1 MKSVLVGVLLCGT
14 LLWARSGHKPP
25 ELLAITNVSVVDT
38 RYGEVEPNLTVV
50 VKDGV
55 IIAIA
60 KVAIIDSGPHVRVI
74 NGAGEFLIP
83 GLWDMNAHLSGASA
97 TSWDR
102 KSLYGLYIANGVTG
116 LRDLQ
121 LDEDALP
128 LDPLRPEIAASG
140 NAPATQESPLNERPT
155 VENLS
160 EVLVACSSRERELR
174 ESFDPEAIPDT
185 TAEVMLSRQVRES
198 YDSKKAW
205 NLFVKM
211 SNHATWMVPG
221 LVSIDGAANSVSEI
235 GGDPRL
241 KYLPSTLRAER
252 KLDDLFGL
260 REEMKEEAE
269 RDLAL
274 VSEMRRAGVQFLAGT
289 NGPSTNSFP
298 GFSLHQELDLLVKG
312 GFTPLQALQTATFN
326 PALYMAKLDRY
337 GVVERGRIA
346 NLVLLEA
353 NPLSDIRNTQKI
365 SGVVLRGTY
374 LSRSELD
381 GMLAHAEQW
390 ANHTV
395 DTAQTAVPHSNE

>member
-1 MKSVLVGVLLCGT
+1 MKSVLVGVLLCST

-38 RYGEVEPNLTVV
+38 RHGEVEPNLTVV
-50 VKDGV
+50 VKDGL
-55 IIAIA
+55 IFAIA

-74 NGAGEFLIP
+74 NGAGKFLIP
-83 GLWDMNAHLSGASA
+83 GLWDMNAHISGASA
-97 TSWDR
+97 TTWDR
-102 KSLYGLYIANGVTG
+102 KALFGLYVANGVTG

-121 LDEDALP
+121 LDEDVLP

-140 NAPATQESPLNERPT
+140 NVPASQESPLNERPT

-160 EVLVACSSRERELR
+160 EVLVACSSREKELR

-185 TAEVMLSRQVRES
+185 TAEVMLSRQVRDS

-241 KYLPSTLRAER
+241 KYLPSTLRSER

-260 REEMKEEAE
+260 REEMKEEAA

-298 GFSLHQELDLLVKG
+298 GFSVHQELELLVKG

-381 GMLAHAEQW
+381 GVLAQAEQW

>member
-1 MKSVLVGVLLCGT
+1 MKSALAGVLLCST

-55 IIAIA
+55 IFAIA
-60 KVAIIDSGPHVRVI
+60 KVAILDSGPHVRVI
-74 NGAGEFLIP
+74 NGAGKFLIP
-83 GLWDMNAHLSGASA
+83 GLWDMNAHISGASA
-97 TSWDR
+97 TSWDQ

-121 LDEDALP
+121 LDEDAAP
-128 LDPLRPEIAASG
+128 SDRLRPEIAVTGKISAQQS
-140 NAPATQESPLNERPT
+140 ALNERAT

-160 EVLVACSSRERELR
+160 EVLVACSSREKELS
-174 ESFDPEAIPDT
+174 ESFDPEATPDT
-185 TAEVMLSRQVRES
+185 TGRVLLSREVRDS

-221 LVSIDGAANSVSEI
+221 LVSIDGSAKSASDTGS
-235 GGDPRL
+235 DPRL
-241 KYLPSTLRAER
+241 KYLPSTLRGER

-274 VSEMRRAGVQFLAGT
+274 VSDMRRAGVQFLAGT
-289 NGPSTNSFP
+289 NSPSANSFP
-298 GFSLHQELDLLVKG
+298 GFSLHQELELLVKG
-312 GFTPLQALQTATFN
+312 GFTPLQALQAATFN
-326 PALYMAKLDRY
+326 PALYMAKLDKY

-346 NLVLLEA
+346 NMVLLDA

-395 DTAQTAVPHSNE
+395 DTALTGVAHSSQ

>member
-1 MKSVLVGVLLCGT
+1 MKSVLVGVLLCT
-14 LLWARSGHKPP
+14 TILWARSGHKPP

-60 KVAIIDSGPHVRVI
+60 KVAILDSGPHVRVI
-74 NGAGEFLIP
+74 NGAGKFLIP
-83 GLWDMNAHLSGASA
+83 GLWDMNVHISGASA

-102 KSLYGLYIANGVTG
+102 KSLYGLYVANGVTG
-116 LRDLQ
+116 VRDLQ
-121 LDEDALP
+121 FDENAAP
-128 LDPLRPEIAASG
+128 SERLRPEIAEDEKISANPQS
-140 NAPATQESPLNERPT
+140 ALNERAT

-160 EVLVACSSRERELR
+160 EVLVACSSREKELS
-174 ESFDPEAIPDT
+174 ESFDPEATPDT
-185 TAEVMLSRQVRES
+185 TGRVLLSREVRDS

-221 LVSIDGAANSVSEI
+221 LVSIDGAANSASDT
-235 GGDPRL
+235 GSDPRL
-241 KYLPSTLRAER
+241 KYLPSTLRSER

-274 VSEMRRAGVQFLAGT
+274 VSDMRRAGVQFLAGT
-289 NGPSTNSFP
+289 NGPSPNSFP
-298 GFSLHQELDLLVKG
+298 GFSVHQELELLVKG

-326 PALYMAKLDRY
+326 PALYMAKLDKY

-381 GMLAHAEQW
+381 EMLAHAEQW
-390 ANHTV
+390 ANRTV
-395 DTAQTAVPHSNE
+395 DTAQTGVPHSSQ

>member
-1 MKSVLVGVLLCGT
+1 MKSALAGVLLCST

-55 IIAIA
+55 IFAIA
-60 KVAIIDSGPHVRVI
+60 KVAILDSGPHVRVI
-74 NGAGEFLIP
+74 NGAGKFLMP
-83 GLWDMNAHLSGASA
+83 GLWDMNAHISGASA
-97 TSWDR
+97 TSWDQ

-121 LDEDALP
+121 LDEDAAP
-128 LDPLRPEIAASG
+128 SDRLRPEIAVTGKISAQQS
-140 NAPATQESPLNERPT
+140 ALNERAT

-160 EVLVACSSRERELR
+160 EVLVACSSREKELS
-174 ESFDPEAIPDT
+174 ESFDPEATPDT
-185 TAEVMLSRQVRES
+185 TGRVLLSREVRDS

-221 LVSIDGAANSVSEI
+221 LVSIDGSAKSASDTGS
-235 GGDPRL
+235 DPRL
-241 KYLPSTLRAER
+241 KYLPSTLRGER

-274 VSEMRRAGVQFLAGT
+274 VSDMRRAGVQFLAGT
-289 NGPSTNSFP
+289 NSPSANSFP
-298 GFSLHQELDLLVKG
+298 GFSLHQELELLVKG
-312 GFTPLQALQTATFN
+312 GFTPLQALQTATIN
-326 PALYMAKLDRY
+326 PALHMAKLDKY

-346 NLVLLEA
+346 NMVLLEA

-365 SGVVLRGTY
+365 AGVVLRGTY
-374 LSRSELD
+374 LSRIELD

-395 DTAQTAVPHSNE
+395 DTALTGVAHSSQ

>member
-1 MKSVLVGVLLCGT
+1 MKSALVGVLLCST
-14 LLWARSGHKPP
+14 LLSARSGHKPP

-60 KVAIIDSGPHVRVI
+60 KVAILDSGPHVRVV
-74 NGAGEFLIP
+74 NGAGKFLIP
-83 GLWDMNAHLSGASA
+83 GLWDMNAHISGASA

-102 KSLYGLYIANGVTG
+102 KSLFGLYVANGVTG

-121 LDEDALP
+121 LDEDAAP

-140 NAPATQESPLNERPT
+140 NIPASQESPLNERPT

-160 EVLVACSSRERELR
+160 EVLVACSSREKELR
-174 ESFDPEAIPDT
+174 ASLDPEAIPDT
-185 TAEVMLSRQVRES
+185 TAQVMLSREVRDS

-221 LVSIDGAANSVSEI
+221 LVSIDGSANSASDT
-235 GGDPRL
+235 GSDPRL

-298 GFSLHQELDLLVKG
+298 GFSLHQELELLVKG

-326 PALYMAKLDRY
+326 PALYMAKLDKY

-346 NLVLLEA
+346 NMVLLDA

-374 LSRSELD
+374 LSRTELD
-381 GMLAHAEQW
+381 GLLAHAEQW

-395 DTAQTAVPHSNE
+395 DTAWTGVPDSSQ

>member
-1 MKSVLVGVLLCGT
+1 
-14 LLWARSGHKPP
+14 
-25 ELLAITNVSVVDT
+25 
-38 RYGEVEPNLTVV
+38 
-50 VKDGV
+50 
-55 IIAIA
+55 
-60 KVAIIDSGPHVRVI
+60 
-74 NGAGEFLIP
+74 
-83 GLWDMNAHLSGASA
+83 MNAHLSGASA

-102 KSLYGLYIANGVTG
+102 KSLYGLYVANGVTG

-140 NAPATQESPLNERPT
+140 NVPASQESPLNERPT

-160 EVLVACSSRERELR
+160 EVLVACSSREKELS
-174 ESFDPEAIPDT
+174 ESFDPEATPDT
-185 TAEVMLSRQVRES
+185 TGRVLLSREVRDS

-221 LVSIDGAANSVSEI
+221 LVSIDGSAKSASDTGS
-235 GGDPRL
+235 DPRL
-241 KYLPSTLRAER
+241 KYLPSTLRGER

-274 VSEMRRAGVQFLAGT
+274 VSDMRRAGVQFLAGT
-289 NGPSTNSFP
+289 NSPSANSFP
-298 GFSLHQELDLLVKG
+298 GFSLHQELELLVKG
-312 GFTPLQALQTATFN
+312 GFTPLQALQAATFN
-326 PALYMAKLDRY
+326 PALYMAKLDKY

-346 NLVLLEA
+346 NMVLLDG

-390 ANHTV
+390 AGHTV
-395 DTAQTAVPHSNE
+395 DTAQTGVPHSNQ

>member
-74 NGAGEFLIP
+74 NGAGKFLIP

-121 LDEDALP
+121 LDEDAAP
-128 LDPLRPEIAASG
+128 SDRLRPEIAVTGKISAQQS
-140 NAPATQESPLNERPT
+140 ALNERAT

-160 EVLVACSSRERELR
+160 EVLVACSSREKELS
-174 ESFDPEAIPDT
+174 ESFDPEATPDT
-185 TAEVMLSRQVRES
+185 TGRVLLSREVRDS
-198 YDSKKAW
+198 YDPKKAW

-274 VSEMRRAGVQFLAGT
+274 VSDMRRAGVQFLAGT

-298 GFSLHQELDLLVKG
+298 GFSLHQELELLVKG

-326 PALYMAKLDRY
+326 PALYMAKLDKY

-346 NLVLLEA
+346 NMVLLEA

-381 GMLAHAEQW
+381 RMLADAEQW
-390 ANHTV
+390 ANRTV
-395 DTAQTAVPHSNE
+395 DTAQTALPHSTE

>member
-1 MKSVLVGVLLCGT
+1 MKSALAGVLLCST

-55 IIAIA
+55 IFAIA
-60 KVAIIDSGPHVRVI
+60 KVAILDSGPHVRVI
-74 NGAGEFLIP
+74 NGAGKFLMP
-83 GLWDMNAHLSGASA
+83 GLWDMNAHISGASA
-97 TSWDR
+97 TSWDQ

-121 LDEDALP
+121 LDEDAAP
-128 LDPLRPEIAASG
+128 SDRLRPEIAVTGKISAQQS
-140 NAPATQESPLNERPT
+140 ALNERAT

-160 EVLVACSSRERELR
+160 EVLVACSSREKELS
-174 ESFDPEAIPDT
+174 ESFDPEATPDT
-185 TAEVMLSRQVRES
+185 TGRVLLSREVRDS

-221 LVSIDGAANSVSEI
+221 LVSIDGSAKSASDTGS
-235 GGDPRL
+235 DPRL
-241 KYLPSTLRAER
+241 KYLPSTLRGER

-274 VSEMRRAGVQFLAGT
+274 VSDMRRAGVQFLAGT
-289 NGPSTNSFP
+289 NSPSANSFP
-298 GFSLHQELDLLVKG
+298 GFSLHQELELLVKG
-312 GFTPLQALQTATFN
+312 GFTPLQALQAATFN
-326 PALYMAKLDRY
+326 PALYMAKLDKY

-346 NLVLLEA
+346 NMVLLDA

-395 DTAQTAVPHSNE
+395 DTALTGVAHSSQ

>member
-14 LLWARSGHKPP
+14 LLWARSGQKPP

-74 NGAGEFLIP
+74 NGAGKFLIP
-83 GLWDMNAHLSGASA
+83 GLWDMNAHISGASA
-97 TSWDR
+97 ASWDR

-121 LDEDALP
+121 LDEDAAP
-128 LDPLRPEIAASG
+128 SDRLRPEIAVTGKISAQQS
-140 NAPATQESPLNERPT
+140 ALNERAT

-160 EVLVACSSRERELR
+160 EVLVACSSREKELS
-174 ESFDPEAIPDT
+174 ESFDPEATPDT
-185 TAEVMLSRQVRES
+185 TGRVLLSREVRDS
-198 YDSKKAW
+198 YDRKKAW

-221 LVSIDGAANSVSEI
+221 LVSIDGSANSPSDT
-235 GGDPRL
+235 GTDPRL
-241 KYLPSTLRAER
+241 KYLPSTLRGER

-274 VSEMRRAGVQFLAGT
+274 VSDMRRAGVQFLAGT

-298 GFSLHQELDLLVKG
+298 GFSLHQELELLVKG

-326 PALYMAKLDRY
+326 PALYMAKLDKY
-337 GVVERGRIA
+337 GVVERGRVA
-346 NLVLLEA
+346 NMVLLDD

-381 GMLAHAEQW
+381 EILAHAEQW
-390 ANHTV
+390 ANHAV
-395 DTAQTAVPHSNE
+395 DTAQTGVPHSNE

>member
-1 MKSVLVGVLLCGT
+1 
-14 LLWARSGHKPP
+14 
-25 ELLAITNVSVVDT
+25 
-38 RYGEVEPNLTVV
+38 
-50 VKDGV
+50 
-55 IIAIA
+55 
-60 KVAIIDSGPHVRVI
+60 
-74 NGAGEFLIP
+74 
-83 GLWDMNAHLSGASA
+83 
-97 TSWDR
+97 
-102 KSLYGLYIANGVTG
+102 
-116 LRDLQ
+116 
-121 LDEDALP
+121 
-128 LDPLRPEIAASG
+128 
-140 NAPATQESPLNERPT
+140 
-155 VENLS
+155 
-160 EVLVACSSRERELR
+160 VLVACSSREKELR

-185 TAEVMLSRQVRES
+185 TAEVMLSRQVRDS

-221 LVSIDGAANSVSEI
+221 LVSIDGSANSPSDTGI
-235 GGDPRL
+235 DPRL
-241 KYLPSTLRAER
+241 KYLPSTLRGER